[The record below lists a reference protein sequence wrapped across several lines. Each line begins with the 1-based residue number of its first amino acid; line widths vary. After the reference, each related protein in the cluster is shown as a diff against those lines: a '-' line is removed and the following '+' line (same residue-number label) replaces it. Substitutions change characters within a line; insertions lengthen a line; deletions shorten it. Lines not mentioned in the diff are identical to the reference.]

1 MIGFVR
7 GLILV
12 LTSLAAAAGVL
23 LVKRG
28 AMWGVSDWSLASK
41 EALAVALVGPAV
53 LYLAWLHLLR
63 PVLMKR
69 RLQREQR
76 AEDAGV
82 RQLTIRHRTGDR

>member
-12 LTSLAAAAGVL
+12 LTSLAVAVGVF

-28 AMWGVSDWSLASK
+28 AGWVLSGWSTSNVVIFDVVIALL
-41 EALAVALVGPAV
+41 ALAGI
-53 LYLAWLHLLR
+53 AWTYLLR
-63 PVLMKR
+63 PVLLKR

-82 RQLTIRHRTGDR
+82 RQLTVGYRPGDR

>member
-12 LTSLAAAAGVL
+12 LTSLAVAVGVVAIKRAAV
-23 LVKRG
+23 
-28 AMWGVSDWSLASK
+28 WGVSDWSPASLTLLD
-41 EALAVALVGPAV
+41 LAVIGPAV

-63 PVLMKR
+63 PILLKR

-82 RQLTIRHRTGDR
+82 RELTVWDGTRD